1 MTIGIDEY
9 GDLSSPI
16 HRIDPRFKLIG
27 FLVVIFAYAY
37 VRDLRM
43 LAAMAAFTIAVFA
56 FSRLP
61 FSFWLKRMRYPSF
74 FLVVLVVI
82 LILFS
87 SGDVVASLGPM
98 DFHKDG
104 LLTALL
110 IAVRF
115 LSILTMGIVLFGT
128 GPFLRTIKAMRALY
142 LPALLADMVLLTFR
156 YLSELGDDLR
166 RMRTAMKLRG
176 FKNKRLSLRG
186 LRTLAWMGGSLL
198 VHSYERSDTV
208 YKAMILRGYG
218 NQPHPRHEF
227 KSTLYDWCFFIAFL
241 AVAGGFVA
249 GDILLGHQLTT
260 LI

>member
-1 MTIGIDEY
+1 MFGIDQH
-9 GDLSSPI
+9 GRLNSPV

-27 FLVVIFAYAY
+27 FLAVIFAYAY

-43 LAAMAAFTIAVFA
+43 LAAMAAFTIAVYA
-56 FSRLP
+56 VSRLP
-61 FSFWLKRMRYPSF
+61 VGFWLKRMRYPSF
-74 FLVVLVVI
+74 FLIVLVII

-87 SGDVVASLGPM
+87 KGEVTASLGPM

-104 LLTALL
+104 LLTSLL

-115 LSILTMGIVLFGT
+115 LSILTLGMVLFGT
-128 GPFLRTIKAMRALY
+128 APFMKTIKAMRALY
-142 LPALLADMVLLTFR
+142 LPALLADMIMLTFR
-156 YLSELGDDLR
+156 YLNELGDDLR
-166 RMRTAMKLRG
+166 RMRTAMKMRG

-218 NQPHPRHEF
+218 NAPHPRREF
-227 KSTLYDWCFFIAFL
+227 KSTLYDWGFLIVFL
-241 AVAGGFVA
+241 AVAAGFVA

>member
-1 MTIGIDEY
+1 MFGIDEH
-9 GDLSSPI
+9 GDLKSPI

-27 FLVVIFAYAY
+27 FLAVIFAYAY

-43 LAAMAAFTIAVFA
+43 LAAMAAFTIATYAV
-56 FSRLP
+56 SKLP

-74 FLVVLVVI
+74 FLIVLVII

-87 SGDVVASLGPM
+87 KGDVVASLGPM

-115 LSILTMGIVLFGT
+115 ISILTLGMVLFGT
-128 GPFLRTIKAMRALY
+128 APFMRTIKAMRALY
-142 LPALLADMVLLTFR
+142 LPALLADMIMLTFR
-156 YLSELGDDLR
+156 YLNELGDDLR
-166 RMRTAMKLRG
+166 RMRTAMKMRG
-176 FKNKRLSLRG
+176 FKNKRFSLRG

-198 VHSYERSDTV
+198 AHSYERSDTV

-218 NQPHPRHEF
+218 NAPHPKHEF
-227 KSTLYDWCFFIAFL
+227 KSTAYDWGFLVVFL
-241 AVAGGFVA
+241 AVTAGFVA
-249 GDILLGHQLTT
+249 GDITLGHQLTT
-260 LI
+260 LF